1 MRPRRWK
8 HSARMPARARL
19 PEVDWEAIKAEI
31 RAALNVADLAAADGV
46 SFKGG
51 AAAGW
56 RSARCPFHSD
66 GSPSFRANAEGWIC
80 HAGCG
85 QGDVFD
91 YLAKRRGL
99 EAAADGWREVLHEA
113 AELAGV
119 ELPSVQ
125 APTLGSLRLRL
136 GSAGGRVGGM
146 VGGVVRAP
154 DFDNAV
160 SHDNAAGRLV
170 LHEVADI
177 MRWREAGELGE
188 AWLRG
193 RGLSAHAAQVMGVA
207 DPAAPARWLD
217 LVHGA
222 ERAGLIAAGLA
233 RELGEGERAWMGPA
247 VSSELVRWCEQERV
261 RLHPLAVAGCGGA
274 GGLAWPIC
282 HPDHEHPVSWRFR
295 PYERGKGPKVWGSY
309 AMPSGHHALPLGLWS
324 ALWRTPQ
331 PAPLAVVVCEG
342 EADWLSVV
350 DVALAAAELGDGLV
364 AGWHV
369 VPIGITSMSGVA
381 THGLPAAAAELLA
394 AADALV
400 CLVDVGNALPGQAPK
415 GEAVALAIL
424 DQWREGG
431 RASDAGWCPLLLDDD
446 DDANDLHK
454 RGELSKLLHREL
466 PAHHTTRQGCRIEK
480 VSA

>member
-8 HSARMPARARL
+8 HSAARPARVKL

-31 RAALNVADLAAADGV
+31 RAALDVAELAAADGV
-46 SFKGG
+46 SFKGSS
-51 AAAGW
+51 AAGW

-66 GSPSFRANAEGWIC
+66 GSPSFRVNAEGWIC

-99 EAAADGWREVLHEA
+99 DAAAAAWREVLHEA

-119 ELPSVQ
+119 ALPTSQ
-125 APTLGSLRLRL
+125 PPALGSLRFRL
-136 GSAGGRVGGM
+136 GSEAARAD
-146 VGGVVRAP
+146 VVSP
-154 DFDNAV
+154 TTHN
-160 SHDNAAGRLV
+160 NAAAELV
-170 LHEVADI
+170 LDEVADI
-177 MRWREAGELGE
+177 MRWREAGEQGE

-193 RGLSAHAAQVMGVA
+193 RGLSAHAARVMGVA
-207 DPAAPARWLD
+207 DPCAPHRWLE

-222 ERAGLIAAGLA
+222 DRAGLIGAGLA
-233 RELGEGERAWMGPA
+233 RELGEGESAWMGPA
-247 VSSELVRWCEQERV
+247 VSAELVRWCERERV

-282 HPDHEHPVSWRFR
+282 HPEQARPVSWRFR
-295 PYERGKGPKVWGSY
+295 PYERGRGPKVWGAY
-309 AMPSGHHALPLGLWS
+309 AVPSGHHALPLGLC
-324 ALWRTPQ
+324 AVLWRTPQ
-331 PAPLAVVVCEG
+331 PAPLAAVFCEG

-364 AGWHV
+364 GGWHL
-369 VPIGITSMSGVA
+369 VPIGITSMSGAVQ
-381 THGLPAAAAELLA
+381 GLPAAAELLA

-400 CLVDVGNALPGQAPK
+400 CMMDVGNALPGQLPK
-415 GEAVALAIL
+415 GEAVSLALL
-424 DQWREGG
+424 EQWQRGG
-431 RASDAGWCPLLLDDD
+431 RASEAGWCPLLLDDD
-446 DDANDLHK
+446 DDVNDLHK

-466 PAHHTTRQGCRIEK
+466 PAPHTTRPEGRIDK